1 MALGHP
7 GGGGRQY
14 LAPRHL
20 MICPSVIGNS
30 VHRTAGTIM
39 YSFTC
44 KQVWYIYVRTY
55 VCVWDSG
62 IVCMC

>member
-39 YSFTC
+39 YSFISRSGTYT
-44 KQVWYIYVRTY
+44 YI
-55 VCVWDSG
+55 CVWDSG
-62 IVCMC
+62 IVCMY